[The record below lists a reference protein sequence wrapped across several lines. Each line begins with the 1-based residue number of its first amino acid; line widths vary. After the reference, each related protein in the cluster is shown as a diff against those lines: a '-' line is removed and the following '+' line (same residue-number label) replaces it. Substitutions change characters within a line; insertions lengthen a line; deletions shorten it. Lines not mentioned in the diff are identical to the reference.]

1 MYSFLFLEPESLLC
15 LVLFVIIMGFR
26 FFVGNFYYISQ
37 TKASEMKSIYQAVST
52 EELETLLHLGS
63 VTFLYHKKGGDLI
76 RILATTS
83 PYRIPNTG
91 IRPVRYY
98 KTKLAFYNLETGT
111 WQRLNKTTFYWL
123 VSTYPED
130 NEKFLTSL

>member
-1 MYSFLFLEPESLLC
+1 
-15 LVLFVIIMGFR
+15 
-26 FFVGNFYYISQ
+26 
-37 TKASEMKSIYQAVST
+37 MKSIYESVST

-76 RILATTS
+76 KILATTAPS
-83 PYRIPNTG
+83 RIPSTG
-91 IRPVRYY
+91 IRPVPRY

-111 WQRLNKTTFYWL
+111 WQRLNKTSFYWL

-130 NEKFLTSL
+130 NAKFLTSL